1 MIIYFKNSFIWAS
14 FILCKLLDIFI
25 YLSLLDTFARYLC
38 GKVKAFIYGLLRCVY
53 RRFLAIGILVFLS
66 SFDFGKLVLL
76 VFITDHRTSAF
87 EEFCLHTDFISAIHL
102 DAVYMGF
109 HGYLTFHCIWNKIFS
124 L

>member
-1 MIIYFKNSFIWAS
+1 MLNVENKRIEFGQNAYWVNEMIRGII
-14 FILCKLLDIFI
+14 ILNKYSSLPSLIGSI
-25 YLSLLDTFARYLC
+25 SLS
-38 GKVKAFIYGLLRCVY
+38 
-53 RRFLAIGILVFLS
+53 LVFLS